1 MYYVYL
7 RRIGTEAKL
16 LHPLSSMKSLNSSN
30 QTEDKLRIS
39 SKVCVNSKAFN
50 QIAIYGTFEFPQTLP
65 TSF

>member
-30 QTEDKLRIS
+30 ETEDKLRIS
-39 SKVCVNSKAFN
+39 SKVCVNLKAFFVEKIS
-50 QIAIYGTFEFPQTLP
+50 QP
-65 TSF
+65 TK